1 MDLEASETAIRAS
14 MHELGGRLL
23 QGVLNADKGAY
34 RGSRIECGQGH
45 QAEFLGYRDKRLQ
58 TVLAKI
64 ELERAYY
71 HCAVCRA
78 GVIPKDVQLDVA
90 GTCFSPGVR
99 RMMGRVGAKEAFD
112 EGRRD
117 LKELAG
123 IVVKTKAVER
133 ISEAIGQQVEGVSQ
147 GERHAALS
155 GKLAGVEAAPT
166 LYIAID
172 GTGVPVVARETE
184 GRKGKQNP
192 ERAKTREAKLGCVFT
207 QTRLDD
213 QGRPRRDE
221 QSTTYVGAIET
232 AEQFGPRIYAEAV
245 RRGLKRA
252 GRVIVVGDG
261 APWIWNI
268 ADEHFYDAIQIIDL
282 YHARQHLTELANS
295 VYGQATTKAND
306 WAAGRSQQLDEGN
319 IEAVLSALR
328 RLRPRDEAA
337 QKAVHSTLHY
347 FQNNAK
353 RMRYADF
360 RSQSLFVGSGVVE
373 AGCKTAI
380 GHRLKQSGMQW
391 TIRGANDIIALRCL
405 QLSGR
410 WEEFWEARAA
420 G

>member
-1 MDLEASETAIRAS
+1 MDLEASESAIRAT

-23 QGVLNADKGAY
+23 EGVLNADKGAY

-45 QAEFLGYRDKRLQ
+45 QAEFVGYRDKRLQ

-78 GVIPKDVQLDVA
+78 GVIPKDVQLDVTA
-90 GTCFSPGVR
+90 TCFSPGVR

-147 GERHAALS
+147 GERRAALS
-155 GKLAGVEAAPT
+155 GKLASVEAAPT

-172 GTGVPVVARETE
+172 GTGVPVVGRETE
-184 GRKGKQNP
+184 GRKGKQNT

-207 QTRLDD
+207 QTLLDD
-213 QGRPRRDE
+213 QGGPRRDE

-232 AEQFGPRIYAEAV
+232 AEQFGPRIYAEAM

-282 YHARQHLTELANS
+282 YHARQHLTELAKS
-295 VYGQATTKAND
+295 VYGQATTKATD

-337 QKAVHSTLHY
+337 QKAAHSTLHY
-347 FQNNAK
+347 FQSNAH

-373 AGCKTAI
+373 AGCKTVI

-391 TIRGANDIIALRCL
+391 SIRGANDIIALRCL